1 MKNPV
6 KEMRFPALE
15 DILEYVQDV
24 AEASGRWV
32 NWQIIRGKRHLWWET
47 DWDVVSRWAQSII
60 ETEERLRETTQREN
74 FHKKWIHKFHNGS
87 SEAGKFVLPDLIEEL
102 IALDH
107 EYTRLERIYDTLL
120 AGCPVGPIKS
130 GYMWIRKQP
139 QWYLQIHQSRDQL
152 VLFPTPSSD
161 PNDPLNWSKTRKILN
176 FTLVSFFVLWTFV
189 QLDIGFTA
197 WGPMHTELN
206 FSVDILN
213 ANAATNYGG
222 LAVGC
227 IFFMPL
233 VHKYG
238 RRPIYILSIT
248 LQFASCVLQANMT
261 TVGHLIGSGVI
272 SGIGGAISEI
282 IVQITIAD
290 MFFVHQ
296 HATMN
301 GWYVIVQST
310 GAFLGPVASGY
321 IVVAQGWRWM
331 WWWCVIFFG
340 ITLLC
345 VVFLFEESK
354 YAPYLNGRDVTAD
367 AQVTGEQSESHK
379 DADVADSKTAHETL
393 ASRVRTN
400 PDIPLKTYFQRMAL
414 VTITD
419 EALWPHFYQPIVA
432 LFTFPA
438 VSYAAITYGST
449 LCWFAIMTSLQAS
462 YLILPPYNF
471 DAVGVGLMN
480 VAPFVGALLG
490 FPFGG
495 YLSDKSILW
504 LSKRNGGIYEPEM
517 RLWLALPIAITSPAG
532 ILIFGLGLAYGAPW
546 AVLTVGFA
554 FFGFSIAAV
563 SGIALS
569 YVMDCYQEII
579 GDALVGVIFMRN
591 IFSVIVLFVL
601 TPWVNK
607 MGLRNLHILCAV
619 VAFVILLIPIP
630 LLIWGKKA
638 RIATAPSYMK
648 MAANQLSHRTI

>member
-6 KEMRFPALE
+6 KQMRFPALE
-15 DILEYVQDV
+15 DILEYAQDV
-24 AEASGRWV
+24 AEASSRWV
-32 NWQIIRGKRHLWWET
+32 NWQIIRGKRHIWWET

-74 FHKKWIHKFHNGS
+74 FHKKWIHKFHNGP

-139 QWYLQIHQSRDQL
+139 QWYLKIHRSRDQV

-161 PNDPLNWSKTRKILN
+161 PNDPLNWSKARKILN

-197 WGPMHTELN
+197 WGPMQEELN
-206 FSVDILN
+206 YSIDILN

-238 RRPIYILSIT
+238 RRPIYILSVA
-248 LQFASCVLQANMT
+248 LQFTSCVMQAKMS
-261 TVGHLIGSGVI
+261 TVGELISSGVI

-301 GWYVIVQST
+301 GWYVIVQSA

-340 ITLLC
+340 VTLLC

-354 YAPYLNGRDVTAD
+354 YVPYLDGRDVTAHP
-367 AQVTGEQSESHK
+367 QVTAEQSESHK
-379 DADVADSKTAHETL
+379 DADVVDSKSAHETL
-393 ASRVRTN
+393 TSRVRTN
-400 PDIPLKTYFQRMAL
+400 SDIPLKTYFQRMAL
-414 VTITD
+414 VTVTD

-449 LCWFAIMTSLQAS
+449 LSWFAIMTSLQAS

-495 YLSDKSILW
+495 HLSDKSILW

-517 RLWLALPIAITSPAG
+517 RLWLALPIAIISPAG
-532 ILIFGLGLAYGAPW
+532 ILMFGLSLAYGAHW
-546 AVLTVGFA
+546 ALLTVGFG
-554 FFGFSIAAV
+554 FFGFSIAAM

-619 VAFVILLIPIP
+619 VSFVILLIPVP

-648 MAANQLSHRTI
+648 MAANQLTHRTI